1 MYGISRKNCLKGG
14 DLPSGLCAALSQ
26 NTKAMAYFAGL
37 DESQRQSVITEA
49 GTLRSRRELQDYV
62 DRLTQSG

>member
-1 MYGISRKNCLKGG
+1 MNGISRKNCLVNG

-26 NTKAMAYFAGL
+26 NTKAMAYFSGL
-37 DESQRQSVITEA
+37 SETQRQSVITESGA
-49 GTLRSRRELQDYV
+49 FRSRRELQDYV